1 MRCSF
6 EKTVD
11 VLMEAAAHAES
22 DPLKGV
28 SKNILLG
35 QLAKIGTGSF
45 DLLLDVEKC
54 SSAMESPINFAQ
66 DIFNPI
72 MIGDARRVFD
82 ERNRQGIETPRI
94 GSLSTTLQMTP
105 APIEGFSPSA
115 NSDTIGFSPAYSP
128 GYPSLPGNMS
138 PSPYNNIQSPLSP
151 SYLPN
156 SPSYSSNDIYGSKA
170 PHYRLVFHY
179 LKDFLYKY

>member
-1 MRCSF
+1 MAITRHGINRQDVGSIMRCSF

-22 DPLKGV
+22 DLLKDV

-35 QLAKIGTGSF
+35 QLVKIGTGSF

-54 SSAMESPINFAQ
+54 SSAMELPINFAQ

-82 ERNRQGIETPRI
+82 ERNRQGIETPWI
-94 GSLSTTLQMTP
+94 GSYLL
-105 APIEGFSPSA
+105 
-115 NSDTIGFSPAYSP
+115 NSVIF
-128 GYPSLPGNMS
+128 
-138 PSPYNNIQSPLSP
+138 
-151 SYLPN
+151 
-156 SPSYSSNDIYGSKA
+156 
-170 PHYRLVFHY
+170 F
-179 LKDFLYKY
+179 